1 MFYDMRKVIL
11 DLQPALLYAVFFFY
25 QVVAGESHEAAE
37 EGLLSFKEGDV
48 VLVLSDPQEV
58 SMC

>member
-1 MFYDMRKVIL
+1 M
-11 DLQPALLYAVFFFY
+11 LYFFFY

-48 VLVLSDPQEV
+48 ILVLSDPQEV
-58 SMC
+58 SVC